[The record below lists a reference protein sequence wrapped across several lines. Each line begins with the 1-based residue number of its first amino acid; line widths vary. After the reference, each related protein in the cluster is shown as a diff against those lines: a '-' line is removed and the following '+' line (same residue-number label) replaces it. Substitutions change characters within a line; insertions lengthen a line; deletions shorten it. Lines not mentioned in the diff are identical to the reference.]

1 MLDMRKTHSVNL
13 RKRWLITV
21 GLFLII
27 KLLLIAIDGTF
38 LEPNLNDSG
47 NMISRIGTYILEA
60 RLFTE
65 WITPYSFP
73 LFNLLVMLQIIAI
86 SIQALQDMINLRMS
100 KK

>member
-1 MLDMRKTHSVNL
+1 MLGVKRTQSINL
-13 RKRWLITV
+13 RKRWLITL

-27 KLLLIAIDGTF
+27 QLLLIAIDGTV

-47 NMISRIGTYILEA
+47 NVISRIGTYILEA

-73 LFNLLVMLQIIAI
+73 FFNLVVTIQVIAI
-86 SIQALQDMINLRMS
+86 LIQALQDMINLRMS